1 MQPFYIGFF
10 SDEISNSVVVA
21 TKFKAPVDTT
31 CYIINTPPAAIS
43 CVKVYQVQ
51 WKCYIIEGFIWPF
64 DTNYMR
70 TSYTEN
76 YCF

>member
-1 MQPFYIGFF
+1 MVQPFYIGFF

-43 CVKVYQVQ
+43 CVKVYRVQ
-51 WKCYIIEGFIWPF
+51 WKFPLAPMEVLSPGSATLRSAPH
-64 DTNYMR
+64 R
-70 TSYTEN
+70 H
-76 YCF
+76 